1 MEILALI
8 VLFGMGQEINKNI
21 DKIDELTYQV
31 QLQDKWIRDLEN
43 YVTEI
48 DDTTKIL
55 TDDFINL
62 AAKHSAHAAA
72 SNTVD
77 DRHDRKIEN
86 IIGYAESLED
96 KLEYVDKKIQV
107 LHP

>member
-1 MEILALI
+1 MEIFALL

-31 QLQDKWIRDLEN
+31 QIQNKWIKDLEY
-43 YVTEI
+43 YVSDI

-62 AAKHSAHAAA
+62 AAKHSAHAAR

-86 IIGYAESLED
+86 TIGFVESLED
-96 KLEYVDKKIQV
+96 KLEYLDKKV
-107 LHP
+107 DTLHP